1 MLIAQTISSPGH
13 AQSVVNVT
21 STLVGLLIRLGVDL
35 MAVIILIRFIYY
47 PIYRRTNLFLTFF
60 VFNAVIFLLTYLLNQ
75 VQLSMGA
82 AFGLFAVFSMLRYRT
97 EGLSVKDMTYLF
109 VVIALG
115 LISAICQGGAIQLV
129 LLSALILSC
138 VYLPESN
145 WLYQRE
151 SCKSVQYD
159 RLDLMAPDRRAELLY
174 DLRVRT
180 GLPVH
185 RVDVET
191 YDLLKD
197 SVRITIYYDPNAQ
210 STFVKNSLETPVR

>member
-1 MLIAQTISSPGH
+1 MLFAQTLSSPSL
-13 AQSVVNVT
+13 AQGVMNT
-21 STLVGLLIRLGVDL
+21 TNTLVGLLSRLSLDL
-35 MAVIILIRFIYY
+35 VSVTILIRFIYF
-47 PIYRRTNLFLTFF
+47 PIYRRTSLFLTFF
-60 VFNAVIFLLTYLLNQ
+60 VFNAVIFLITYLLNQ

-129 LLSALILSC
+129 LLSALILGC

-145 WLYQRE
+145 WLYRRE

-174 DLRVRT
+174 DLRIRT

-185 RVDVET
+185 RVDIET

-197 SVRITIYYDPNAQ
+197 SVRITIYYDPAVRHT
-210 STFVKNSLETPVR
+210 STSVETPIQ